1 MRAAWPYAIGWAI
14 ALTLLAG
21 SAGKAIIFSA
31 NQDEH
36 AVAARTGPRD
46 AFDSVGRIECVDP
59 AFPGITHIASAWLIG
74 SNQTAITVAHAFFK
88 MPAPPFRQVAMQLPV
103 NECIFVLFNRDE
115 TVRDIFTM
123 DYVLSPWADPRHRF
137 DSSFDIAV
145 LRLNRPAEGAVLPAV
160 RLTRFQAR
168 KSVSLLAFR
177 AELRESQIL
186 HDSRGLMDRFPRAQ
200 LRVALLDAEG
210 PSISDDSALFATS
223 ANAESGSSGGMYFDE
238 RLGAAIGL
246 HLGYLCDQPR
256 PISRYQPSDCFNYGR
271 YFTPDV
277 MAMIQGVVEERP
289 DISLLVTPQ
298 LPQLQQGRHADAGPA
313 LAGTGPMR

>member
-1 MRAAWPYAIGWAI
+1 MGASRPYAIGWAI
-14 ALTLLAG
+14 TLAFLAG
-21 SAGKAIIFSA
+21 SVGEAIIFSE
-31 NQDEH
+31 NQNEH
-36 AVAARTGPRD
+36 AIAARTGPRD
-46 AFDSVGRIECVDP
+46 AFDSVGRIECLDP

-88 MPAPPFRQVAMQLPV
+88 MPAPPFRQATMQLPV
-103 NECIFVLFNRDE
+103 KECIFVLFNRDE
-115 TVRDIFTM
+115 TVRDIFM
-123 DYVLSPWADPRHRF
+123 IDYVLSPWADPRHRF

-168 KSVSLLAFR
+168 KPVSLLAFR
-177 AELRESQIL
+177 ADIRESQIL
-186 HDSRGLMDRFPRAQ
+186 HDSRGIVDRFPRAQ
-200 LRVALLDAEG
+200 LRVSLLDAEG

-223 ANAESGSSGGMYFDE
+223 ANAEAGSSGGMYFDE

-246 HLGYLCDQPR
+246 HLGYLCDQPA
-256 PISRYQPSDCFNYGR
+256 PISRYRPSECFNYGR
-271 YFTPDV
+271 YFTPEV
-277 MAMIQGVVEERP
+277 IAMVQGVVEERP

-313 LAGTGPMR
+313 HSGTGPMR

>member
-1 MRAAWPYAIGWAI
+1 MRVAWSYAIGWAI

-21 SAGKAIIFSA
+21 SAGKAIIFSD

-36 AVAARTGPRD
+36 AIAARTGPRD
-46 AFDSVGRIECVDP
+46 AFDSIGRIECVDP

-88 MPAPPFRQVAMQLPV
+88 MPAPPFRQVAMQLPIK
-103 NECIFVLFNRDE
+103 ECIFVLFNRDE

-123 DYVLSPWADPRHRF
+123 DYVLSPWADSRHRF

-145 LRLNRPAEGAVLPAV
+145 LRLNRPAEGAVLPQV

-168 KSVSLLAFR
+168 KTVSLLAFR
-177 AELRESQIL
+177 ADIRESQIL
-186 HDSRGLMDRFPRAQ
+186 HDSHGLMDRFPRAQ
-200 LRVALLDAEG
+200 LRVSLLDAEG
-210 PSISDDSALFATS
+210 PSISDDSTLFATS
-223 ANAESGSSGGMYFDE
+223 ANAEAGSSGGMYFDE

-256 PISRYQPSDCFNYGR
+256 PISRYRPAECFNYGR

-277 MAMIQGVVEERP
+277 IAMVQGVVEERP

-313 LAGTGPMR
+313 HTGTGPIR